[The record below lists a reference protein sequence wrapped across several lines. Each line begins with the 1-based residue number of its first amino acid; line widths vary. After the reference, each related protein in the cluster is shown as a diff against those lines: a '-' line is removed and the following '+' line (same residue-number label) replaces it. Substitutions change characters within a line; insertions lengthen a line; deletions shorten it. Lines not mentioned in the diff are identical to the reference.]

1 MHQLKERKLKKKP
14 IKSLGITIKKM
25 IAQIIKK
32 IMAKEV
38 RYGENQ
44 KQWFGRNLQNRGYN
58 INNQIDHLGGIH
70 KGYPIF
76 G

>member
-1 MHQLKERKLKKKP
+1 
-14 IKSLGITIKKM
+14 M

-38 RYGENQ
+38 RYSENQ

-76 G
+76 WYFSLPNNSAANLIKF